1 MGEWEIISLQFS
13 ADNGLFAV
21 FTRRQSLG
29 FISEALVADEWK
41 IGVQIETVEVMLWSY
56 EIQAEE
62 IPEISP

>member
-41 IGVQIETVEVMLWSY
+41 IGVQIETVEVMLW
-56 EIQAEE
+56 
-62 IPEISP
+62 